1 MFKVKEQMVGNYIH
15 ASDHREIL
23 EQVLLQ
29 AISRHMKS
37 KKKTANIQ
45 CGFPKDKS
53 CLTNFI
59 AFYNGMTNSVD
70 EGRTLDS
77 FILIL
82 LRLLTGSPVGFI

>member
-1 MFKVKEQMVGNYIH
+1 MFKVKEQMVGNYIR

-23 EQVLLQ
+23 EQVLVQ
-29 AISRHMKS
+29 AISRHMK
-37 KKKTANIQ
+37 KKKANIQ
-45 CGFPKDKS
+45 RGFPKDKS